1 MPSLKEGAILLPAD
15 FADIH
20 NPGYG
25 THAVLEGSDAKPVI
39 RNWIDSRVRV
49 EWMFNSTEPGTY
61 KIEGLIKA
69 NNPVTVNIS
78 VGDQK
83 IKSPVQ
89 PTSDKFEVV
98 SLGEIQINETGN
110 LLLSVTP
117 ERENWNQIEL
127 MNIRLSK

>member
-1 MPSLKEGAILLPAD
+1 
-15 FADIH
+15 
-20 NPGYG
+20 
-25 THAVLEGSDAKPVI
+25 
-39 RNWIDSRVRV
+39 
-49 EWMFNSTEPGTY
+49 MFNNTEPGTY

-78 VGDQK
+78 VGEQK

-89 PTSDKFEVV
+89 PTGDKFEVV

-117 ERENWNQIEL
+117 ERENWNEIEL